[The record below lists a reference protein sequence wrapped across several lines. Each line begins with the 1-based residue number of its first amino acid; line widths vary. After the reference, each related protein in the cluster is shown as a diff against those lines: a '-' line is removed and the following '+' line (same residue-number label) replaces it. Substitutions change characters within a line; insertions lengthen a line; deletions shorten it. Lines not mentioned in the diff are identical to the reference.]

1 MLRRTLLAAGFAALA
16 LPAAASA
23 ATISTTAGEA
33 VYQAAPGDLVEMQV
47 YAGWDDELFSSAVFF
62 LPTNMTA
69 TDPTTSDASCK
80 SRPAGASSCA
90 LTLARTR
97 TRIQLAE
104 RDDFVGVT
112 GATDTVEVHMG
123 AGNDRQWT
131 TGSKVEAFGD
141 AGDDSLQGGPGF
153 DKLDGG
159 AGNDI
164 LDPSS
169 FGDIVTGGPGFDTV
183 RESAAGVVV
192 TLDDVANDGV
202 PGQGQNIKSDVEKV
216 AAGSGDDELEGN
228 ALANTLSGG
237 DGTDTLTGN
246 GGADTLLGDAGAD
259 TINARDGGA
268 DNVDCGPGADV
279 ALIDPVDT
287 VTSCETVTLPD
298 DDADGV
304 TAPQDCDDQ
313 NPAIH
318 PGAVDVPG
326 DGVAQD
332 CTDADTP
339 GPPPPPPPPPG
350 DDSHPVVVPSGPGKI
365 GARIVGRWGLAR
377 RYTTVFELTVKDVP
391 ADGRVVVLCRG
402 GGCPTA
408 RRTVSLKGGSAKLA
422 KLFKGRRLKPGAVV
436 EIRVTAPGKIGKVVR
451 YTVRAKR
458 KLPTSA
464 TLCLAPGAGTPGAC

>member
-1 MLRRTLLAAGFAALA
+1 
-16 LPAAASA
+16 
-23 ATISTTAGEA
+23 
-33 VYQAAPGDLVEMQV
+33 
-47 YAGWDDELFSSAVFF
+47 
-62 LPTNMTA
+62 
-69 TDPTTSDASCK
+69 
-80 SRPAGASSCA
+80 
-90 LTLARTR
+90 
-97 TRIQLAE
+97 
-104 RDDFVGVT
+104 VT

-159 AGNDI
+159 AGND
-164 LDPSS
+164 LLAPSS
-169 FGDIVTGGPGFDTV
+169 FGDIVTGGTGFDTA

-202 PGQGQNIKSDVEKV
+202 PGQGQNVKSDVEKV
-216 AAGSGDDELEGN
+216 EAGAGDDELEGN

-237 DGTDTLTGN
+237 DGGDTLTGN

-279 ALIDPVDT
+279 AVVDPMDT

-298 DDADGV
+298 DDAD
-304 TAPQDCDDQ
+304 
-313 NPAIH
+313 
-318 PGAVDVPG
+318 
-326 DGVAQD
+326 
-332 CTDADTP
+332 TP
-339 GPPPPPPPPPG
+339 GPPLPPPPPPPG
-350 DDSHPVVVPSGPGKI
+350 DHGGPVVVPSGPGKL

-377 RYTTVFELTVKDVP
+377 RYTTVFDLTVKDVP

-402 GGCPTA
+402 GGCPMA
-408 RRTVSLKGGSAKLA
+408 RRAVSLKGGSARLA
-422 KLFKGRRLKPGAVV
+422 KLFKGRRLKPGTVV
-436 EIRVTAPGKIGKVVR
+436 EIRITAPGKIGKVVR
-451 YTVRAKR
+451 YSVRAKR

-464 TLCLAPGAGTPGAC
+464 TLCLPAGASTPGAC